1 MHHWHRSFQKLP
13 TTTSAIQTSLFEN
26 CSKLREVNGEAVTSI
41 HDWAFYKCSTL
52 VALHFGAVT
61 DIGHWAFCDCQNLRQ
76 GDIISPWTESL
87 KTVGVSAFEGTG
99 VQIVDLSAC
108 TQLSAELPD
117 GLFQHCY
124 SLQECTL
131 NPKTSSLPSS
141 LFEGCYS
148 FKTLHWEPEGGLESA
163 VIGARAFRKC
173 SSFWQTDL
181 FAAESI
187 GDYAFEGTG
196 FADIDLTP
204 VRNLGKGVLKDC
216 LITQCTFGSE
226 FTEIP
231 EEMFAG
237 CEYLQTVQ
245 PINQLTNVGRA
256 AFKGCSQFSN
266 LEILKVASI
275 GEEAFAGTAYTRL
288 DFSQITER
296 FYAGAFRDCQNLE
309 WVSWPSSETYLPDYL
324 FAGCSKLSTI
334 EGLDRITDFGSGALM
349 GCPISSI
356 PFSPEAQ
363 YLSSSCFEGTLISS
377 LDLTNTQILHIP
389 DAGFKDCQYLS
400 QVTLTRI
407 FTIGA
412 QAFQGC
418 RNLRTITIPDAVD
431 SIGIDC
437 FRDCSSLETVIYQG
451 TSPISNSIFQGCTS
465 LHTVTVPSNYEGD
478 HFGEWPLETSEDS
491 GKEQGGEGDG
501 DSPLPPGGIAG
512 IVIAV
517 LIIVGVAAFLAVFF
531 LVIRKRRTEL
541 DDEDKDDETAEN
553 TSSIH
558 I

>member
-1 MHHWHRSFQKLP
+1 MYYYGGYSGYGNNCCCGGGYP
-13 TTTSAIQTSLFEN
+13 SYGGYGYGGGGYGAAIILVLFI
-26 CSKLREVNGEAVTSI
+26 L
-41 HDWAFYKCSTL
+41 L
-52 VALHFGAVT
+52 V
-61 DIGHWAFCDCQNLRQ
+61 I
-76 GDIISPWTESL
+76 
-87 KTVGVSAFEGTG
+87 
-99 VQIVDLSAC
+99 
-108 TQLSAELPD
+108 
-117 GLFQHCY
+117 
-124 SLQECTL
+124 
-131 NPKTSSLPSS
+131 
-141 LFEGCYS
+141 
-148 FKTLHWEPEGGLESA
+148 

-196 FADIDLTP
+196 FAEIDLTP
-204 VRNLGKGVLKDC
+204 VRNLGKGVFKDC
-216 LITQCTFGSE
+216 QITQCTFGSE

-309 WVSWPSSETYLPDYL
+309 WVSWPSSNTYLPDYL

-363 YLSSSCFEGTLISS
+363 HLSSSCFEGTLISS

-389 DAGFKDCQYLS
+389 DAGFKDCQYLTT
-400 QVTLTRI
+400 VEYLGTTAIENEI
-407 FTIGA
+407 FAANNNIKVIVHYGYPSSNFGQIHVNVPFPCVKTEGA
-412 QAFQGC
+412 GHGC
-418 RNLRTITIPDAVD
+418 LR
-431 SIGIDC
+431 C
-437 FRDCSSLETVIYQG
+437 L
-451 TSPISNSIFQGCTS
+451 
-465 LHTVTVPSNYEGD
+465 
-478 HFGEWPLETSEDS
+478 
-491 GKEQGGEGDG
+491 
-501 DSPLPPGGIAG
+501 
-512 IVIAV
+512 
-517 LIIVGVAAFLAVFF
+517 
-531 LVIRKRRTEL
+531 
-541 DDEDKDDETAEN
+541 
-553 TSSIH
+553 
-558 I
+558 